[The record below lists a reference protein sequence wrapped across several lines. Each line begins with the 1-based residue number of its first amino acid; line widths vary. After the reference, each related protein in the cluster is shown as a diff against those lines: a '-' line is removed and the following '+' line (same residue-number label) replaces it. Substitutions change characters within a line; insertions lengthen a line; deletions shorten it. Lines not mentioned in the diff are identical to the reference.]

1 MSDTWRVPGFTEVD
15 VLGIGG
21 FGRVVLAKHEAS
33 GRMAAIKYLRA
44 EYLADAGIA
53 DGFRR
58 EAWLLSGVRSPHVV
72 RLFDFVETPD
82 GAALVMEA
90 VPGVSLRALLATEN
104 VLAPESALAILKG
117 SLLGL
122 ADAHAAGVV
131 HRDYKPG
138 NVLVS
143 REGES
148 KLVDFGLATL
158 DGHNG
163 LTAGSP
169 SYMAPEQWSG
179 QPGVPA
185 TDVYAAT
192 CVFYQCVTGQVPFRA
207 DTTEGLRSLHQAA
220 PVPVEAVPEALRPL
234 VARGMAKDP
243 AWRPATADAFVT
255 ELEIVARKAYG
266 KNWEKRGWKR
276 LAASAAALTALTPLA
291 LLATA
296 GTAAAPVG
304 AGAVAAGVG
313 GGVGGGVPAT
323 GTGVGATAVI
333 AGKIAAAVLI
343 VGALVAGG
351 VAIFGNHDD
360 PPAQAVALTVS
371 LQTTS
376 GRDQAMPVTY
386 DLQFPQVSG
395 GPDPAVRQRINEALR
410 APVDKRL
417 KAIRDGVAG
426 NRDRFQEAG
435 DTAAAHTTARI
446 LLQTPSL
453 LSVRYQHDLDSAV
466 LSHPTW
472 RFPETTTVDLGTGQ
486 ILGPREVF
494 RPEVLTAAGM
504 KTLTQRLEP
513 HTQYGFRREPGV
525 GEEGRKVDIDAAN
538 STAGGD
544 HVPGADFGFTEA
556 GVQFEILWYELGAS
570 TADGQETVT
579 LPYAEVGDLM
589 QPKFLTMLG
598 KSAPASPPPSTSLS
612 PTPSTSSVPSTSSMP
627 STGQSAEGPTYTNPR
642 FGFTALISESYLAT
656 PYAPPNGDG
665 MTFTNSDVDATLTV
679 WGANSNQSSTQALAG
694 AVAEV
699 EAGGGRVTYQK
710 VEGDRYSVSGYQGDG
725 KIFYERGFTGS
736 ASMAA
741 LRWVYPREDKD
752 QFDGLVSSTL
762 EGFRPGDLS
771 RPH

>member
-1 MSDTWRVPGFTEVD
+1 MNDTWSIPGFTEVD

-21 FGRVVLAKHEAS
+21 FGRVVLAKHEES
-33 GRMAAIKYLRA
+33 GQMVAIKYLRA
-44 EYLADAGIA
+44 EYLADARIA

-58 EAWLLSGVRSPHVV
+58 EAWLLAGVRSPHVV

-90 VPGVSLRALLATEN
+90 VPGVSLRALLAAEN
-104 VLAPESALAILKG
+104 VLAPESALAVLKG

-143 REGES
+143 GQGES

-179 QPGVPA
+179 QPGMPA

-192 CVFYQCVTGQVPFRA
+192 CVFYQCVTGQPPFRA
-207 DTTEGLRSLHQAA
+207 DTTEGMRALHQAA
-220 PVPVEAVPEALRPL
+220 PVPLDAVPEGLRALIT
-234 VARGMAKDP
+234 RGMAKDP
-243 AWRPATADAFVT
+243 AWRPATAHAFVT
-255 ELEIVARKAYG
+255 ELETTARKAYG

-276 LAASAAALTALTPLA
+276 LATSAAALTALTPLA
-291 LLATA
+291 LLAGA

-323 GTGVGATAVI
+323 GAGATAVI

-351 VAIFGNHDD
+351 VAVFGNHDD
-360 PPAQAVALTVS
+360 PPPQAAALTVAM
-371 LQTTS
+371 QTET
-376 GRDQAMPVTY
+376 GRDQALPVSY

-395 GPDPAVRQRINEALR
+395 GADPAVRQRINAALR

-417 KAIRDGVAG
+417 KAIRDGVTSY
-426 NRDRFQEAG
+426 RDMFQERG
-435 DTAAAHTTARI
+435 DTAAAHTKAQI
-446 LLQTPSL
+446 LLRTPSL
-453 LSVRYQHDLDSAV
+453 LSVRYQHDLDSDV

-472 RFPETTTVDLGTGQ
+472 RFPEMVNVDLGTGQ
-486 ILGPREVF
+486 ALGPKDVF

-504 KTLTQRLEP
+504 ATLTQRLEP
-513 HTQYGFRREPGV
+513 HTQSGFRTVVSVDGD
-525 GEEGRKVDIDAAN
+525 GRKTDLDAAD
-538 STAGGD
+538 SVDGGD
-544 HVPGADFGFTEA
+544 HVPAASFGFTET
-556 GVQFEILWYELGAS
+556 GLQFELLWYELGAT

-579 LPYAEVGDLM
+579 VPYGEVGDLLT
-589 QPKFLTMLG
+589 PKLLTMVG
-598 KSAPASPPPSTSLS
+598 KPGAASSASASAAPTSASAPPSSASAPSIEQ
-612 PTPSTSSVPSTSSMP
+612 TPN
-627 STGQSAEGPTYTNPR
+627 GPTYTNPR
-642 FGFTALISESYLAT
+642 FGFTALISESFVPA
-656 PYAPPNGDG
+656 PYSPPNGDG
-665 MTFTNSDVDATLTV
+665 ATFSNPDTNSTLTV
-679 WGANSNQSSTQALAG
+679 WGANSSQSAAQTLA
-694 AVAEV
+694 AAAAAV
-699 EAGGGRVTYQK
+699 EADGGRVTYRK
-710 VEGDRYSVSGYQGDG
+710 DEGDRYSLSGFQSDG

-741 LRWVYPREDKD
+741 LRWVYPAEDKE
-752 QFDGLVSSTL
+752 QFDGLVNTTV
-762 EGFRPGDLS
+762 EGFKPGDLS